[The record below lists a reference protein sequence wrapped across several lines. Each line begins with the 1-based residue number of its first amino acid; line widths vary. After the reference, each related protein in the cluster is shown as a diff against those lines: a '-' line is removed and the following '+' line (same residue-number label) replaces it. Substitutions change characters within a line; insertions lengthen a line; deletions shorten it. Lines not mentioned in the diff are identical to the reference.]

1 MVMNHCFDPEEE
13 MADDLAESAAMEAE
27 RCRLDPLMTRIT
39 PSRTTT
45 VPILPSMSS
54 TNPSVQTLTTQFQA
68 TPFLHELPIR
78 TQAYSEPAM
87 LPAELTADQYPYPDG
102 HSLAATHPA
111 ATMQMHALITGSPH
125 HHQSPHN
132 PQHDTSRRSS
142 LFVPTT
148 EFGSPSPSAVYHHT
162 SPWPQSPQT
171 QGPATPSTT
180 GESSP
185 DASPLFAYAH
195 AHGLPSHHHHQ
206 PPSQQQQHH
215 HHGHAQQQQQQQ
227 QHIQQQQQHQQQQTT
242 SVPALPR
249 PMPMVQ
255 MAHQQHHQ
263 QHQQHPHTSTYG
275 TGTYYTT
282 AVPHGFEP
290 LAEMPLPS
298 QHQQQQQQL
307 PSQHH
312 QQQQQQQQQQR
323 QQQQRQHNPTHNTLP
338 NVYHHHQHHA
348 QQQQSLMSQVQ
359 GQTQAQAQA
368 QRALDVADMGG
379 TARA

>member
-1 MVMNHCFDPEEE
+1 MEERYRKNEIDATTQILVTADDMVMNHCFDPEEE

-39 PSRTTT
+39 PTRTAT
-45 VPILPSMSS
+45 VPMLPSMSS
-54 TNPSVQTLTTQFQA
+54 TSPSVQTLTTQFQA

-78 TQAYSEPAM
+78 AHAYSAPAM

-111 ATMQMHALITGSPH
+111 ATMQMHALMTGSPH
-125 HHQSPHN
+125 HHQSPHT

-162 SPWPQSPQT
+162 SPWSQSPQT

-180 GESSP
+180 GASSP
-185 DASPLFAYAH
+185 DTSPLFAYAH

-206 PPSQQQQHH
+206 PPSQQQQNH
-215 HHGHAQQQQQQQ
+215 HHGHVQQQ
-227 QHIQQQQQHQQQQTT
+227 QHIQQQQQHQQQQAT

-255 MAHQQHHQ
+255 MAHQQHQ

-275 TGTYYTT
+275 TSTYYTT

-298 QHQQQQQQL
+298 QHQ
-307 PSQHH
+307 H
-312 QQQQQQQQQQR
+312 QQQQ
-323 QQQQRQHNPTHNTLP
+323 HNHTHNTLP
-338 NVYHHHQHHA
+338 TVYHHHQHHA
-348 QQQQSLMSQVQ
+348 QQQQQHQQSLMSQAQ
-359 GQTQAQAQA
+359 GQAQEQT
-368 QRALDVADMGG
+368 QRALEVADMGG
-379 TARA
+379 TTRA